1 MLLALRLI
9 VDILLVKTAV
19 EVSRKAQ
26 AYSYGIQ
33 IFEATRRHLK
43 SLGIFFTLASQEGEP

>member
-26 AYSYGIQ
+26 TYSYGIQ
-33 IFEATRRHLK
+33 IFEATRRYLK
-43 SLGIFFTLASQEGEP
+43 SLGFFFLL